1 MKAKSLVAIMVLSM
15 SLFMGACSL
24 FGEEEKTV
32 ENQPVEDKS
41 IVDSV
46 ADVFS
51 SVKRCEYVDEDGQK
65 SVMHI
70 KGDDIYV
77 EADAATA
84 TATAEDLDMEGLVTG
99 DKMYMWSKTT
109 REGLYFDLATLTE
122 EDAVTM
128 KDVVIRSSKDMVAFL
143 EKEGMNC
150 GKSDVGS
157 EKFTFPTDV
166 KFMSFEEMMHG
177 FAESWG
183 GEMDASAEGELD
195 LQMAE

>member
-1 MKAKSLVAIMVLSM
+1 MKAKSLVAVMVLSL
-15 SLFMGACSL
+15 SVFLGACSL
-24 FGEEEKTV
+24 WGSDETASTGEE
-32 ENQPVEDKS
+32 KS

-46 ADVFS
+46 SNVFS
-51 SVKRCEYVDEDGQK
+51 SVKRCEYVDEDGSK

-77 EADAATA
+77 QADEA

-99 DKMYMWSKTT
+99 DKMYMWSKST
-109 REGLYFDLATLTE
+109 REGLYFDLATLAD
-122 EDAVTM
+122 EDAVEM
-128 KDVVIRSSKDMVAFL
+128 KGVIIRSSKDMVAFL

-157 EKFTFPTDV
+157 DKFTLPSDV
-166 KFMSFEEMMHG
+166 KFMSFEEMMQG
-177 FAESWG
+177 FAESFG
-183 GEMDASAEGELD
+183 GEMDASGELD

>member
-1 MKAKSLVAIMVLSM
+1 MAVLAVF
-15 SLFMGACSL
+15 LGACSWWG
-24 FGEEEKTV
+24 GEETTTDTTDTK
-32 ENQPVEDKS
+32 PVAEDKS

-51 SVKRCEYVDEDGQK
+51 SVERCEYVDEDGAK

-70 KGDDIYV
+70 KGDEIYV

-84 TATAEDLDMEGLVTG
+84 APEDLDMEGLVTG

-122 EDAVTM
+122 EDAVEM
-128 KDVVIRSSKDMVAFL
+128 KGVVIRSSKDMVAFL

-150 GKSDVGS
+150 GKSEVGA
-157 EKFTFPTDV
+157 EKFTLPTDV
-166 KFMSFEEMMHG
+166 KFMSFEEMMQG

-183 GEMDASAEGELD
+183 GEVTE
-195 LQMAE
+195 